1 MLYHLLYPLSENF
14 TFFNVFRYTTFR
26 VVMAALTALLA
37 TMFLYPWFIRQ
48 LQRLQWGQEIRD
60 DGPERHLQKQGT
72 PTMGGALILGAM
84 FMSVLLWADLRNA
97 SLWAVLFVT
106 LGYGVLGF
114 IDDLQKV
121 RKKNT
126 KGVSAKGKLFWQ
138 TAIAVVAIA
147 VLFKWFGFEN
157 TRVSLPFLSTDRF
170 YPELPI
176 WLYVLFAAFVIVAT
190 SNAVNLT
197 DGLDGLAIGP
207 TVVSALVF
215 MLLAYAAGT
224 RLGIDGP
231 DGVTVYFDVAKYLR
245 IPFQESAPE
254 LAVLCAAIIGAGVG
268 FLWYNSFPASVFMGD
283 VGSLALGGALG
294 TLAVVTKNEFLSVVI
309 HGVFVFEA
317 VSVILQV
324 GSFKMTGKRIFKMAP
339 VHHHFELKGWA
350 EPKIIVRFWIVSIIL
365 ALFSLATL
373 KMR

>member
-1 MLYHLLYPLSENF
+1 MLYHFLYPLHDSF
-14 TFFNVFRYTTFR
+14 SFFNVFRYTTFR
-26 VVMAALTALLA
+26 VVMSALTALLL
-37 TMFLYPWFIRQ
+37 TMFLYPWFIRL
-48 LQRLQWGQEIRD
+48 LQRLQWGQEIRS

-72 PTMGGALILGAM
+72 PTMGGALIIAVM
-84 FMSVLLWADLRNA
+84 FLSVLLWADLNNPA
-97 SLWAVLFVT
+97 LWSVLFVT
-106 LGYGVLGF
+106 LGYGILGF

-138 TAIAVVAIA
+138 TAIAVVAVGSLYYVFGFDNTRIA
-147 VLFKWFGFEN
+147 V
-157 TRVSLPFLSTDRF
+157 PFLSTERF
-170 YPELPI
+170 YPELPV
-176 WLYVLFAAFVIVAT
+176 WLYVLFAAFIIVAT

-224 RLGIDGP
+224 RLGIDTEAGA
-231 DGVTVYFDVAKYLR
+231 TVYFDMAKYLR
-245 IPFQESAPE
+245 IPFQQGAPE
-254 LAVLCAAIIGAGVG
+254 LAVLCAAIIGSGVG
-268 FLWYNSFPASVFMGD
+268 FLWYNTFPASVFMGD
-283 VGSLALGGALG
+283 VGSLAFGGALG

-309 HGVFVFEA
+309 HGVFLFET

-324 GSFKMTGKRIFKMAP
+324 GSFKLTGKRIFKMAP

-350 EPKIIVRFWIVSIIL
+350 EPKIIVRFWIVSVVL
-365 ALFSLATL
+365 ALFALATL